1 MITIVDFPVAI
12 WAVHQL
18 GGIISGANPDF
29 SVSELLYQLQV
40 TKSVLLI
47 AGPDGLAVAE
57 VAAKQY
63 GLSSDRVLVFDGVG
77 SFRTGKVSVE
87 EMIKLGRTHAPSF
100 TERRL
105 KPGEGKTKVAFL
117 CFSSGTTGRPKVNP
131 LSQAV
136 PSLTVPLGCDNTPL
150 FANCQHYSNGC
161 S

>member
-1 MITIVDFPVAI
+1 MTTIVDIPVVI

-29 SVSELLYQLQV
+29 SANELLYQLQA
-40 TKSVLLI
+40 TKSALLI

-57 VAAKQY
+57 AAAQQY
-63 GLSSDRVLVFDGVG
+63 GLSSDRILVFNAAS
-77 SFRTGKVSVE
+77 SFQTEKVSIE

-117 CFSSGTTGRPKVNP
+117 SFSSGTTGRPKVNP
-131 LSQAV
+131 RSQAG
-136 PSLTVPLGCDNTPL
+136 PSLTIPLGCDDTPL
-150 FANCQHYSNGC
+150 CANCQHHSNSC